1 MVEELMVQQQVE
13 NVWQHMVGVIC
24 LNLTNRKVVKP
35 FLTDLFRICSTPEE
49 FLESMDQD
57 TLEAMLQPLGMN
69 KVRAKRIRKM
79 TEQILTWDGID
90 ASDLHGIGKYGS
102 DSYRIFYLNDI
113 PTDVTDKQLK
123 KYIAGI
129 R

>member
-1 MVEELMVQQQVE
+1 
-13 NVWQHMVGVIC
+13 MVGVIC

-113 PTDVTDKQLK
+113 PNDVTDKQLK

-129 R
+129 Q